1 MPRPPSEVGAAVAR
15 TRRAGAIDCGGG
27 ARLERARHKESYSMS
42 VQPLTSV
49 SIPLQFADSASCK
62 RWIDQLTLSNVQLT
76 QQALTGQ
83 LAALNAAQLPRS
95 SPLRYLERRVSRWS
109 TCRERRRR
117 GKHGRHCPS
126 NTEEKPT

>member
-15 TRRAGAIDCGGG
+15 TRRAGAIDSGGG

-62 RWIDQLTLSNVQLT
+62 RWIDQLTPSDVQLT
-76 QQALTGQ
+76 KQPLTGQ
-83 LAALNAAQLPRS
+83 LAVRNADQLS
-95 SPLRYLERRVSRWS
+95 SPERLQISEGLRDPLVYLLGASVHR
-109 TCRERRRR
+109 
-117 GKHGRHCPS
+117 
-126 NTEEKPT
+126 